1 MVDVANG
8 QSRVFGLNL
17 GKSIGLKRKQLG
29 WTQANV
35 AEKLEL
41 DTETISRFER
51 GVTLP
56 SLLTLQKLAIALN
69 TTTSELLAES
79 SSQPTAQAEII
90 SIWLSKLTEK
100 DRLFV
105 MQLIR
110 RSCEHFGLQN

>member
-1 MVDVANG
+1 MVDKANK
-8 QSRVFGLNL
+8 QSREFGLSL
-17 GKSIGLKRKQLG
+17 GKNLGLKRRQLG

-51 GVTLP
+51 GVSLP
-56 SLLTLQKLAIALN
+56 SLLTLQRLAITLN

-90 SIWLSKLTEK
+90 STWLSKLTEK

-110 RSCEHFGLQN
+110 QSCEHFGLQD

>member
-1 MVDVANG
+1 MVDKANR
-8 QSRVFGLNL
+8 QSREFGLNL
-17 GKSIGLKRKQLG
+17 GKSLGLKRKQLG

-79 SSQPTAQAEII
+79 SSQPTEQAATI

-100 DRLFV
+100 DRLFL

-110 RSCEHFGLQN
+110 QACEHFGLPD